1 MYEAITEHI
10 RVRVEPQ
17 FLDEQS
23 EPDDNN
29 YVWAYTVEIMNTGR
43 ETVQLVSRVWQITDA
58 KGHVEHVRGP
68 GVVGQTPM
76 LEPGT
81 SFTYTSGCPLRTP
94 SGLMVGRYQMT
105 RLNGETF
112 EIAIPAFSLDSP
124 YTVRVMN

>member
-1 MYEAITEHI
+1 MYEAIKENI

-17 FLDEQS
+17 FLEEQS
-23 EPDDNN
+23 EPDDDN
-29 YVWAYTVEIMNTGR
+29 YVWAYTIEIMNKGR
-43 ETVQLVSRVWQITDA
+43 DTVQLVSRIWQITDA
-58 KGHVEHVRGP
+58 NGRVEDVRGP

-105 RLNGETF
+105 RSSGETF

-124 YTVRVMN
+124 YTVRVVN